1 VRAKARADPLHRA
14 VREGQAHGHLF
25 TPLALPGC
33 GYIYDEALGLPEQG
47 IAPGTRFEDVPEDAF
62 YCPDCGTEK
71 QDFELMD
78 Y

>member
-1 VRAKARADPLHRA
+1 MSGLSRKWRCRS
-14 VREGQAHGHLF
+14 
-25 TPLALPGC
+25 C
-33 GYIYDEALGLPEQG
+33 GYIYDEALGLPEEG
-47 IAPGTRFEDVPEDAF
+47 IAPGTPFETIPDDVF

>member
-1 VRAKARADPLHRA
+1 MGTSSRRWRC
-14 VREGQAHGHLF
+14 RS
-25 TPLALPGC
+25 C